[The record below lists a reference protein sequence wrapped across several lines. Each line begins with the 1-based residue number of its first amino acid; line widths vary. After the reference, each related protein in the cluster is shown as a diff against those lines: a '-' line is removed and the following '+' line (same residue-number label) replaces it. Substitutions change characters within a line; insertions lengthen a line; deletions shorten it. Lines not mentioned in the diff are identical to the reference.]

1 VPSVE
6 NDSREIP
13 RSSKSE
19 FVSVDEV
26 EQRVCDM
33 LGRYG
38 IRVSWTR
45 VMLADLWHS
54 PISSG
59 RDEDTQAGHWRLEEG
74 G

>member
-6 NDSREIP
+6 NDNREIP

-26 EQRVCDM
+26 EQRVCDI

-38 IRVSWTR
+38 DMGQLGYGV
-45 VMLADLWHS
+45 D
-54 PISSG
+54 SS
-59 RDEDTQAGHWRLEEG
+59 
-74 G
+74 